1 MAKEGGTVRVC
12 GLPQDI
18 IQNRLIDKLYIHFL
32 RKRNG
37 GGDILSVTVSK
48 TTPGCTFITF
58 EDSEVARRVVEHQKH
73 ILSVND
79 KQYELS
85 VSLHSKEMDPDELF
99 VDTAVTV
106 DYSKLSG
113 GKTSISNILKN
124 FCDIKCTFHVQAD
137 LCTFKGRYS
146 EVKILTKCLLG
157 LFESQTSEDVH
168 SLKDEATKGDKRYNS
183 TQGQTERQQDTET
196 SGQANGLDLGE
207 GSSRATERNH
217 ALLQECHTNDR
228 KGAEALYTSYTN
240 HREEAGALHTSYTN
254 DIEDAAALEKGAS
267 MEDFSMVIDSDIFRY
282 LRKHCSAEHQNILNR
297 HGVEVLDVTTRDIT
311 TLYLQLKAGATG
323 RGVERLRLAHGEL
336 GWLYQDKEA
345 QLRKEQLAKESFPR
359 LGLQQA
365 CKALTQRFT
374 KLLINEDKS
383 NVYLVGSGSDV
394 SEAKQ
399 FLLEM
404 QGTAKEQG
412 QELFHTSG
420 DASLSFLPDTKLRKG
435 RAVGSK
441 EFKMAAT
448 FGRTMGSEKRKDDEI
463 WSSLSD
469 VKAPEDH
476 QTNSFSSTKHIRIN
490 DQKLGSGPISGITNQ
505 KVEISS
511 SGHRDLQEDTLF
523 KRYEPSSTAS
533 LSGKP
538 LLNLAQNNVTRPTK
552 AANFSESQGYSLDH
566 MDLSVDMAVPTGSVK
581 QSKTISTLR
590 RSNSFSGQVRT
601 KQVGKDSSSA
611 VDLFGKTKGGE
622 TTSLKFDNR
631 PETRQVFSV
640 ELVVALT
647 QWLYTKDVFHRLL
660 EEVTSDLQM
669 KEKKTLNEVVLHLRG
684 KDPAKVRMCQQV
696 LEELMAKV
704 AEDFST
710 HELLLTQLGVSDSK
724 NETVEV
730 LCTTVRETWEK
741 VKIIPMTKTKSILIF
756 GPKLD
761 CMDAMSFL
769 KEMFH
774 LGTEREQ
781 TMEERPINLKKPSSD
796 SPSNP
801 DINTSAEHLSSA
813 SSDKQDQETTSATNI
828 ASSGSLEGVS
838 QSDVKKAP
846 VLKLRLGAA
855 GPVDEK
861 SFRTI
866 SAPYKAEGPVRVR
879 EGNYGNDGTTPLPE
893 HSGQRLTGPKPE
905 ESQIPS
911 SRGLQTQKD
920 HIEGNAGLSCK
931 CGTAGASVSWT
942 ACGIAMCPSC
952 LEQVHTLCVE
962 CTKSHEVDPQ
972 SATAEDYGA
981 SRSNEKQDVKHTEVK
996 ASPSCVCGTTGEFV
1010 SMTTC
1015 GGALCQKHIHPNC
1028 PKSKESV
1035 VGIRGTMTCSEM
1047 SISLVGHNKDTTLKI
1062 TYNIPDGIQGKDH
1075 PNPGGP
1081 FQGGKFHAFLPL
1093 NETTLRLL
1101 PSLKRAFHRGQ
1112 TFNVRVGDT
1121 LDWVTWGSIPH
1132 KTSIDGGISRNG
1144 YPDSRYLK
1152 CLAEALKSQGIEEG

>member
-12 GLPQDI
+12 GLPLDI
-18 IQNRLIDKLYIHFL
+18 NKNRLIDKLHIHFL

-37 GGDILSVTVSK
+37 GGDISSVTVSK
-48 TTPGCTFITF
+48 TTPGSAFITF
-58 EDSEVARRVVEHQKH
+58 EDSEVARRVVEHQNH
-73 ILSVND
+73 TLSVNG

-85 VSLHSKEMDPDELF
+85 VSLHSKDVDPDELF

-106 DYSKLSG
+106 DYSKLNG

-124 FCDIKCTFHVQAD
+124 ACDIKCTFHVQAD
-137 LCTFKGRYS
+137 LCTFKGRYT
-146 EVKILTKCLLG
+146 EVQILTKCLLR
-157 LFESQTSEDVH
+157 LFNSQTSKDVH
-168 SLKDEATKGDKRYNS
+168 SLKAEATEDDKRYNS
-183 TQGQTERQQDTET
+183 AQGRTERQEDTET
-196 SGQANGLDLGE
+196 SGQANGLDLGN
-207 GSSRATERNH
+207 GSSRASESNR
-217 ALLQECHTNDR
+217 ALLQESYTNDR
-228 KGAEALYTSYTN
+228 KGADALYTSYTN

-254 DIEDAAALEKGAS
+254 DIEDAVALEKGTS

-282 LRKHCSAEHQNILNR
+282 LRKYCSAEYQNILDR
-297 HGVEVLDVTTRDIT
+297 HGVEILDVTTRDIT

-323 RGVERLRLAHGEL
+323 RGVEHLRLAHGEL
-336 GWLYQDKEA
+336 AWLYQDKEA

-365 CKALTQRFT
+365 FKTLTQRFT

-404 QGTAKEQG
+404 QGTTKEHG
-412 QELFHTSG
+412 QELLHSSG
-420 DASLSFLPDTKLRKG
+420 DASLPFVPDTKLRKE
-435 RAVGSK
+435 RAVRSK

-448 FGRTMGSEKRKDDEI
+448 FGRTMGSEKPKDDEN

-476 QTNSFSSTKHIRIN
+476 QINSFSSTKLIRMN
-490 DQKLGSGPISGITNQ
+490 DQKLGSGPISGITSQ

-511 SGHRDLQEDTLF
+511 SGPRDLQEDTLF
-523 KRYEPSSTAS
+523 KRYEPLSTAS
-533 LSGKP
+533 LSVKP
-538 LLNLAQNNVTRPTK
+538 PLNLAQNNETRPTK
-552 AANFSESQGYSLDH
+552 AANFSEFQGYS
-566 MDLSVDMAVPTGSVK
+566 MDDMDMSVDRAVPTGVVQ
-581 QSKTISTLR
+581 QSKSISTLR

-601 KQVGKDSSSA
+601 KQVRKDSSSA

-622 TTSLKFDNR
+622 TTSH

-640 ELVVALT
+640 ELVVPTT
-647 QWLYTKDVFHRLL
+647 QWLYTKDVFRILL

-684 KDPAKVRMCQQV
+684 KDPANVRVCQQV
-696 LEELMAKV
+696 LKKLIDKV

-741 VKIIPMTKTKSILIF
+741 VKIIPMPNTKSILIF

-761 CMDAMSFL
+761 CLEVMSFL
-769 KEMFH
+769 KEVLHF
-774 LGTEREQ
+774 GTEGEQ
-781 TMEERPINLKKPSSD
+781 TMKERPIDLKKPSSD

-801 DINTSAEHLSSA
+801 DINSSAAHQSSA
-813 SSDKQDQETTSATNI
+813 SSDKQDQETTPATDI
-828 ASSGSLEGVS
+828 VSSGSLEGVS
-838 QSDVKKAP
+838 QSGVKKVP

-866 SAPYKAEGPVRVR
+866 SAPYKAEGSLRVT
-879 EGNYGNDGTTPLPE
+879 EGNDAAPLPE
-893 HSGQRLTGPKPE
+893 HSAQRLTGPKPE
-905 ESQIPS
+905 KSQIPN
-911 SRGLQTQKD
+911 SRGLQTQKN
-920 HIEGNAGLSCK
+920 HSEGNAGLSCI

-942 ACGIAMCPSC
+942 AGGKAMCPS
-952 LEQVHTLCVE
+952 CVE
-962 CTKSHEVDPQ
+962 CTKSHAMNPQ
-972 SATAEDYGA
+972 SATAKHYGA
-981 SRSNEKQDVKHTEVK
+981 SRSNEKQDVKDTEVK
-996 ASPSCVCGTTGEFV
+996 ASPSCVGGTTGESV
-1010 SMTTC
+1010 SMTAC
-1015 GGALCQKHIHPNC
+1015 GGALCQNHIHPDC
-1028 PKSKESV
+1028 KVRPKSKEGV
-1035 VGIRGTMTCSEM
+1035 VGIRGTMTRSEM
-1047 SISLVGHNKDTTLKI
+1047 SISLVGYNKDTTLKI

-1075 PNPGGP
+1075 PNPGGS
-1081 FQGGKFHAFLPL
+1081 FQGGTFHAFLPL
-1093 NETTLRLL
+1093 NETTLKLL
-1101 PSLKRAFHRGQ
+1101 PCLERAFHRGL

-1121 LDWVTWGSIPH
+1121 RDCVTWGSIPH
-1132 KTSIDGGISRNG
+1132 KTSIEGGFSRNG
-1144 YPDSRYLK
+1144 YPDSRYLR
-1152 CLAEALKSQGIEEG
+1152 CLAEALRSHGIEEG